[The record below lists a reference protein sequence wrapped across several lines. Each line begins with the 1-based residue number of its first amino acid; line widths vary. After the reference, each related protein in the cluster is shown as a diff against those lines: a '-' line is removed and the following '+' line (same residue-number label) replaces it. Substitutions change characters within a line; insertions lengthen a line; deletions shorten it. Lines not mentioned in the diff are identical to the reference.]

1 MEDTVILT
9 ENKLASLFAAAALGV
24 AGAAGHAKA
33 NDNYIPPVPSDN
45 ITHAEKHLP
54 EHNWKSRGLKNNNP
68 GNIKVGGEKWDGV
81 VGHDGAFL
89 KFKNMEYGLRA
100 MAKLLTTYQSK
111 YGLNTVEGII
121 TKFAPKKDHNPTEK
135 YIHEVSEYMGV
146 ARNQKI
152 DLNNNNTMLDLLNA
166 MVRMETG
173 RDLPDT
179 LVKKGIELARGTDKR
194 DTEIAITRKDAK
206 KEKV

>member
-1 MEDTVILT
+1 MIYRILYRVVLLFLHLH
-9 ENKLASLFAAAALGV
+9 KAQFQRSLASENLNHDLQLLLLFVDLFNNAA
-24 AGAAGHAKA
+24 K
-33 NDNYIPPVPSDN
+33 
-45 ITHAEKHLP
+45 
-54 EHNWKSRGLKNNNP
+54 
-68 GNIKVGGEKWDGV
+68 
-81 VGHDGAFL
+81 
-89 KFKNMEYGLRA
+89 
-100 MAKLLTTYQSK
+100 
-111 YGLNTVEGII
+111 TVEWTINNGNCFSHDKRNVHLFSLLSQLV
-121 TKFAPKKDHNPTEK
+121 KFAPKKDHNPTEK